1 MKLEEH
7 SSTNLFSSGGTSF
20 VVLLNLFVT
29 CYNVIE
35 HDFGAFLSMELVE
48 DWIQVLLFEL
58 LQESVTSLSRKL
70 IILSLPRDILSVSK
84 RLGNKKKRK
93 KKTFYIHSEY
103 QCSSFRAVVSSQTVT
118 GHLLAVS
125 VINLCFKCHKLG
137 HLARECTASWDS
149 PRSAYRGTT
158 FTPGYSYSP
167 YSHGAHTQ
175 PGAKQQC
182 C

>member
-48 DWIQVLLFEL
+48 DWVQVLLFEL

-70 IILSLPRDILSVSK
+70 IILSLPRGILSVCK
-84 RLGNKKKRK
+84 RLRNNKKKRNRP
-93 KKTFYIHSEY
+93 FI
-103 QCSSFRAVVSSQTVT
+103 FTVNT
-118 GHLLAVS
+118 SVHLFVLLLV
-125 VINLCFKCHKLG
+125 
-137 HLARECTASWDS
+137 
-149 PRSAYRGTT
+149 P
-158 FTPGYSYSP
+158 
-167 YSHGAHTQ
+167 
-175 PGAKQQC
+175 KQQLDIYRLFL
-182 C
+182 

>member
-7 SSTNLFSSGGTSF
+7 SSTNLFSSAGTSF

-84 RLGNKKKRK
+84 RLRNKNKELKKKP
-93 KKTFYIHSEY
+93 FYIHSKY
-103 QCSSFRAVVSSQTVT
+103 QCSSFRAVVCSQTLT
-118 GHLLAVS
+118 GHLFVVS
-125 VINLCFKCHKLG
+125 VSNLCQIIEIYEH
-137 HLARECTASWDS
+137 S
-149 PRSAYRGTT
+149 P
-158 FTPGYSYSP
+158 PVSP
-167 YSHGAHTQ
+167 TMNAGKHCNYYFVAFMVV
-175 PGAKQQC
+175 
-182 C
+182 

>member
-70 IILSLPRDILSVSK
+70 IILSLPRDIISISI
-84 RLGNKKKRK
+84 RLRNKKIIK
-93 KKTFYIHSEY
+93 KNPFYIHSKY
-103 QCSSFRAVVSSQTVT
+103 QCSSLRAVVCSQTLT
-118 GHLLAVS
+118 GHLFVVS
-125 VINLCFKCHKLG
+125 VSNLC
-137 HLARECTASWDS
+137 
-149 PRSAYRGTT
+149 
-158 FTPGYSYSP
+158 
-167 YSHGAHTQ
+167 Q
-175 PGAKQQC
+175 NN
-182 C
+182 

>member
-70 IILSLPRDILSVSK
+70 IILSLPRDIISVSK
-84 RLGNKKKRK
+84 RLRNKNKKKP
-93 KKTFYIHSEY
+93 FYIYSKY
-103 QCSSFRAVVSSQTVT
+103 KCSSLRAVVCSQTLT
-118 GHLLAVS
+118 GHLFVVS
-125 VINLCFKCHKLG
+125 VSNLC
-137 HLARECTASWDS
+137 
-149 PRSAYRGTT
+149 
-158 FTPGYSYSP
+158 
-167 YSHGAHTQ
+167 Q
-175 PGAKQQC
+175 NN
-182 C
+182 

>member
-48 DWIQVLLFEL
+48 DWVQVLLFEL

-84 RLGNKKKRK
+84 RLRKKKKRNRP
-93 KKTFYIHSEY
+93 FIFFEY
-103 QCSSFRAVVSSQTVT
+103 QCSSYRTVVSSQTLT
-118 GHLLAVS
+118 GHLLVVS
-125 VINLCFKCHKLG
+125 VSNLCQNNWNLRTFSPSKSNN
-137 HLARECTASWDS
+137 ECWEAL
-149 PRSAYRGTT
+149 
-158 FTPGYSYSP
+158 
-167 YSHGAHTQ
+167 
-175 PGAKQQC
+175 
-182 C
+182 

>member
-70 IILSLPRDILSVSK
+70 IILCLPRGILSVSK
-84 RLGNKKKRK
+84 RLRNNKKKEIDLL
-93 KKTFYIHSEY
+93 Y
-103 QCSSFRAVVSSQTVT
+103 SQ
-118 GHLLAVS
+118 
-125 VINLCFKCHKLG
+125 
-137 HLARECTASWDS
+137 
-149 PRSAYRGTT
+149 
-158 FTPGYSYSP
+158 
-167 YSHGAHTQ
+167 
-175 PGAKQQC
+175 
-182 C
+182 

>member
-84 RLGNKKKRK
+84 RLRNKNKELKKSP
-93 KKTFYIHSEY
+93 FI
-103 QCSSFRAVVSSQTVT
+103 FTVNT
-118 GHLLAVS
+118 SVHLS
-125 VINLCFKCHKLG
+125 VLLFVPKL
-137 HLARECTASWDS
+137 
-149 PRSAYRGTT
+149 
-158 FTPGYSYSP
+158 
-167 YSHGAHTQ
+167 
-175 PGAKQQC
+175 
-182 C
+182 

>member
-7 SSTNLFSSGGTSF
+7 SCKNSFSSGDTSF

-48 DWIQVLLFEL
+48 DWVQVLLFEL

-84 RLGNKKKRK
+84 RLRK
-93 KKTFYIHSEY
+93 KK
-103 QCSSFRAVVSSQTVT
+103 
-118 GHLLAVS
+118 
-125 VINLCFKCHKLG
+125 KK
-137 HLARECTASWDS
+137 
-149 PRSAYRGTT
+149 
-158 FTPGYSYSP
+158 
-167 YSHGAHTQ
+167 
-175 PGAKQQC
+175 
-182 C
+182 

>member
-35 HDFGAFLSMELVE
+35 HDFGAFLSLKLVE
-48 DWIQVLLFEL
+48 DWVQVLFFEL

-84 RLGNKKKRK
+84 RLRNKNKELKKKP
-93 KKTFYIHSEY
+93 FYIHSKY
-103 QCSSFRAVVSSQTVT
+103 QCSSFRAVVCSQTLT
-118 GHLLAVS
+118 GHLFVVS
-125 VINLCFKCHKLG
+125 VSNLCQNNWNLRTFSPSKSNN
-137 HLARECTASWDS
+137 ECWEAL
-149 PRSAYRGTT
+149 
-158 FTPGYSYSP
+158 
-167 YSHGAHTQ
+167 
-175 PGAKQQC
+175 
-182 C
+182 

>member
-35 HDFGAFLSMELVE
+35 HDFGAFLSLKLVE
-48 DWIQVLLFEL
+48 DWVQVLFFEV

-84 RLGNKKKRK
+84 RLRNTRK
-93 KKTFYIHSEY
+93 KEKDLLY
-103 QCSSFRAVVSSQTVT
+103 SQ
-118 GHLLAVS
+118 
-125 VINLCFKCHKLG
+125 
-137 HLARECTASWDS
+137 
-149 PRSAYRGTT
+149 
-158 FTPGYSYSP
+158 
-167 YSHGAHTQ
+167 
-175 PGAKQQC
+175 
-182 C
+182 